1 MKGNEIKESIYEELV
16 RLDYSRKEND
26 LISVNSVNWFEL
38 EDELKEVIL
47 TFPSRH
53 VKFDVDLMDI
63 EDLSAEQQFYLFH
76 SNGNTYLVDT
86 QGYNY
91 PRYIIELE
99 GFNDEDDKYE
109 RMEGLLRI
117 SDDMIIEQ
125 AIKSIVLDF
134 GKEGFDSD
142 DVETFLQM
150 RIEFLIKKGIASAQ
164 HMNLFA

>member
-1 MKGNEIKESIYEELV
+1 MKGIEVNQMIYNKLV
-16 RLDYSRKEND
+16 NLNYSRKEND
-26 LISVNSVNWFEL
+26 LISVNSINWFDL
-38 EDELKEVIL
+38 DFGLKDVIKS
-47 TFPSRH
+47 FPSRH
-53 VKFDVDLMDI
+53 VQFDVDLMDI
-63 EDLSAEQQFYLFH
+63 EDLSGAQQFYLFH

-117 SDDMIIEQ
+117 SDDVIIEH
-125 AIKSIVLDF
+125 AIKSIVIDF

-150 RIEFLIKKGIASAQ
+150 RIEFLIKKVLATQA
-164 HMNLFA
+164 NLFQ